1 MCVDVGKDVYGVSR
15 HFRNGGGVEV
25 VLASCCQPEPFG
37 KEEAHHN
44 GGLFALDNADGFV
57 CRCCGVQS
65 EEALPELP
73 CVRMWQLGVY
83 PLGVEVLDA
92 FAAQGVVEHDFAG
105 AYASEKVLLK
115 EDDASFATASYIEQA
130 ADALQSLLRGGNGL
144 QKGIESVVFSVSDK
158 DFFVQVDCKITRS

>member
-92 FAAQGVVEHDFAG
+92 HSATGVQDTETLRPHQVEIVDVVFIAVMKADLVFA
-105 AYASEKVLLK
+105 
-115 EDDASFATASYIEQA
+115 
-130 ADALQSLLRGGNGL
+130 
-144 QKGIESVVFSVSDK
+144 SVVFQLS
-158 DFFVQVDCKITRS
+158 IGRRSNNEMRRIIFNQR